1 MDGELSADRR
11 TLLRFRWG
19 AQGMIL
25 MEWTNLP
32 LDAARTTSTQT
43 VYAVSGPAAAPHIV
57 TAHNFLCS
65 KDYYSGIDYSLPV
78 QIELLFGP

>member
-19 AQGMIL
+19 GQGVIL

-32 LDAARTTSTQT
+32 LDAARTTPTQT
-43 VYAVSGPAAAPHIV
+43 VYAASGPAAAPHIV
-57 TAHNFLCS
+57 TAHNLFCS

-78 QIELLFGP
+78 RIELLFGP